1 MKIAVIGYS
10 GSGKSTLARI
20 LGEKYKLPVLHLD
33 AVTHLPGWVRRSD
46 EEASDDVRRFMA
58 ENNGWVIDG
67 NYRKCCHEE
76 RLRTADKIIF
86 LDYNRFFC
94 FFSAW
99 RRAVKYKNTVRPDMA
114 AGCNEKFD
122 LEFALW
128 ILRDGRKKAAKVRYD
143 EYEKQYPEKFI
154 RIKNRR
160 RLNRLL
166 KGDML

>member
-33 AVTHLPGWVRRSD
+33 AVTHLHGWVRRSD
-46 EEASDDVRRFMA
+46 EEASDDVRRFM
-58 ENNGWVIDG
+58 EKNNGWVIDG
-67 NYRKCCHEE
+67 NYRQCCHVE

-128 ILRDGRKKAAKVRYD
+128 ILRDGRKKAAKLRYD
-143 EYEKQYPEKFI
+143 EYEKQYLEKFI